1 MRPAADADFVI
12 CPNASCGQVLV
23 LPSRRL
29 LCPAADSDIEIPIN
43 RKKMFRFKCKQDI
56 WNLISMLVT
65 NKLSHTYV
73 KKDP

>member
-43 RKKMFRFKCKQDI
+43 RKKNVQIQMQARYLELNQYA
-56 WNLISMLVT
+56 S
-65 NKLSHTYV
+65 NK
-73 KKDP
+73 